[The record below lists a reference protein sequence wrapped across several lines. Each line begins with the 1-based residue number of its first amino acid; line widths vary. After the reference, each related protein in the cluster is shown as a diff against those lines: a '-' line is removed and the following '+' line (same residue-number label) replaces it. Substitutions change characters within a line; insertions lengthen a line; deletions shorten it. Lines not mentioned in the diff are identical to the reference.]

1 MHSLKLNEGTY
12 LRGWHA
18 VCLKHEYDRET
29 GVIFDAGFR
38 WERPDGGVVWPF
50 VTKLPRENPKL
61 GAGHRLH
68 TRSDCFVCV
77 RYDYDCMCA
86 TRVTLSFNSILRQR

>member
-61 GAGHRLH
+61 GSVIASTLDRIVLFVYVM
-68 TRSDCFVCV
+68 TMTVCV
-77 RYDYDCMCA
+77 
-86 TRVTLSFNSILRQR
+86 QRA